1 MVNTAKLRQ
10 VLIAQYVLD
19 QAQAH
24 LPDEFAKEVVR
35 HFVREH
41 NIGLLEMGAIA
52 RGHLDNLLID
62 HTAQRVLERL
72 ECDPLVIKPDGKG

>member
-1 MVNTAKLRQ
+1 VLTAH
-10 VLIAQYVLD
+10 YVLD

-24 LPDEFAKEVVR
+24 LPEGFTKEVVR

-41 NIGLLEMGAIA
+41 NIGVLRMGTIA

-62 HTAQRVLERL
+62 HTAQRVLQRL
-72 ECDPLVIKPDGKG
+72 ECDPLVIKRDGKG